1 MFKIQKTSLLPVLV
15 LMFLTSLSGCQTPQ
29 KTKLKALIIDGQNN
43 HGVWP
48 KTSIMMK
55 SYLEETG
62 LFDVDIQR
70 TTYTWQGPHY
80 DKIEGIK
87 KIEELLVKYPI
98 DDVERT
104 PVGEPKADPD
114 FSPDFKAY
122 DVVISN
128 FGWKTAHWNDTTKK
142 NFEDYMINGGGFIL
156 IHAANNAWGDW
167 DAYNNMIALGGWG
180 GRNTESGPYVYYDI
194 NDKLKHDTSD
204 GPCASHGPQFEYQ
217 LKTRAPEHPIMKGL
231 PDTWLHSK
239 DELYERLRGPAQNMT
254 VLATAF
260 SGTDEDVN
268 KADKNEGRTGRHEP
282 LLMAVEYGKGRVFHS
297 ALGHM
302 DYSMECVGFIT
313 TLQRGAEWAATG
325 KVTQSVPKDFPNA
338 DMLSVRKFKK

>member
-1 MFKIQKTSLLPVLV
+1 MLCTLIFMFTGCEVTQKN
-15 LMFLTSLSGCQTPQ
+15 
-29 KTKLKALIIDGQNN
+29 KLKALIIDGQNN

-48 KTSIMMK
+48 KTTIMMK
-55 SYLEETG
+55 RYLEETR

-70 TTYTWQGPHY
+70 TTYMWQGPHFN
-80 DKIEGIK
+80 KMEGIEN
-87 KIEELLVKYPI
+87 IEALLDMYPI
-98 DDVERT
+98 DDIKRT
-104 PVGEPKADPD
+104 ALEEPKPDPQ
-114 FSPDFKAY
+114 FSPNFKDY

-128 FGWKTAHWNDTTKK
+128 FGWKTANWSDTTKK
-142 NFEDYMINGGGFIL
+142 NFEDYMINGGGFVL

-167 DAYNNMIALGGWG
+167 EEYNKIIALGGWG
-180 GRNTESGPYVYYDI
+180 GRSTESGPYVYYDI
-194 NDKLKHDTSD
+194 DNTLRHDTSE
-204 GPCASHGPQFEYQ
+204 GPCASHGPQLEYQ

-239 DELYERLRGPAQNMT
+239 DELYERLRGPAKNMT

-260 SGTDEDVN
+260 SGEE
-268 KADKNEGRTGRHEP
+268 ADSTKENKNEGRTGRHEP
-282 LLMAVEYGKGRVFHS
+282 LLMAVEYGKGRIFHS

-325 KVTQSVPKDFPNA
+325 NVTQNVPNDFPTK
-338 DMLSVRKFKK
+338 DGKSIRKFEK